1 MNESNCT
8 KMNTKIKGNIKDEDD
23 KNKRQHKIHEM
34 WTQKFHMD
42 FNCILYKL
50 ITHANMTIKRL

>member
-23 KNKRQHKIHEM
+23 KNKRQHEIHEM
-34 WTQKFHMD
+34 
-42 FNCILYKL
+42 
-50 ITHANMTIKRL
+50 